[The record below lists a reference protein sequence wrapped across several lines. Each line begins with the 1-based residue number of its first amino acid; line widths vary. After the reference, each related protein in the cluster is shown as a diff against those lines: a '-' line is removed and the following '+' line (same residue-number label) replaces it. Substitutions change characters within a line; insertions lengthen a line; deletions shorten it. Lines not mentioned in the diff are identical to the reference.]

1 MHEDSPIP
9 AGGRC
14 AAARGRRRRCLKPND
29 PNLLVLGTYGR
40 GVWTYTF
47 TQTIPGGG
55 GGGGGTVEPP
65 GTPLGVSLAGPY
77 GWELT
82 DEGWTTAQSGNPLHA
97 WKRAAPGATSG
108 TSFQVTPYFDES
120 TATLT
125 SPPVDQPG
133 GWTFVS
139 FANKRD
145 TEPGFDFLT
154 VEYST
159 DGTNWSTAKWIW
171 DKVTGAWS
179 DQLAFDGTNADYPAF
194 SPEKV
199 AFKAPAGP
207 LQVRFRFSADQL
219 ISSPLYTGV
228 HVDDVAISR

>member
-1 MHEDSPIP
+1 MN
-9 AGGRC
+9 
-14 AAARGRRRRCLKPND
+14 LKPND
-29 PNLLVLGTYGR
+29 PNLLVAATYGR

-55 GGGGGTVEPP
+55 GGGGGGVELP
-65 GTPLGVSLAGPY
+65 GTPLGVSLAGPF
-77 GWELT
+77 GFELSA
-82 DEGWTTAQSGNPLHA
+82 EGWTTAQSGNPLHA

-108 TSFQVTPYFDES
+108 TSFQLTPYFDES

-125 SPPVDQPG
+125 SPAVDQPG
-133 GWTFVS
+133 GWTFVD
-139 FANKRD
+139 FQNKRD

-159 DGTNWSTAKWIW
+159 NGTSWTAAKWIW
-171 DKVTGAWS
+171 DTETGAWS
-179 DQLAFDGTNADYPAF
+179 DQLAFDAQNAGYPAF
-194 SPEKV
+194 ALEKV

-219 ISSPLYTGV
+219 ISSPLFTGV
-228 HVDDVAISR
+228 HVDDVAIGR